1 VIKITRES
9 QLRATHKYDKKT
21 YQRYLIRINKNT
33 EKDLIDKLEAQKSKN
48 GYIKSL
54 IKKDISK

>member
-1 VIKITRES
+1 MKITRKS
-9 QLRATHKYDKKT
+9 QLKASHKYDKKT
-21 YQRYLIRINKNT
+21 YRQFLVKINKNT
-33 EKDLIDKLEAQKSKN
+33 EKDLIDKLDAQASKN